1 MDVYIVGMV
10 GVINKLRIKMNNNMT
25 ITDIMVIMDDLKSQG
40 YNPNQLILKFE
51 NIKSNFMMLVEG
63 SKDFS
68 ELYNSIELYHPL
80 LENIVICNGCR
91 ND

>member
-1 MDVYIVGMV
+1 MA
-10 GVINKLRIKMNNNMT
+10 GVINKLRIKMSNNMT

-51 NIKSNFMMLVEG
+51 NIKSNLMMLVEG

-68 ELYNSIELYHPL
+68 ELYNSIKFYHPL
-80 LENIVICNGCR
+80 LESIAISDGCR

>member
-1 MDVYIVGMV
+1 MS
-10 GVINKLRIKMNNNMT
+10 NNTT

-51 NIKSNFMMLVEG
+51 NIKSNLMMLVEG

-68 ELYNSIELYHPL
+68 ELCHSIKFYHPL
-80 LENIVICNGCR
+80 LESIVISDGCR

>member
-1 MDVYIVGMV
+1 
-10 GVINKLRIKMNNNMT
+10 
-25 ITDIMVIMDDLKSQG
+25 MDDLKSQG

-51 NIKSNFMMLVEG
+51 NIKSNLMMLVEG

-68 ELYNSIELYHPL
+68 ELYHSIKFYHPL
-80 LENIVICNGCR
+80 LESIVISDGCR